1 MLEDEE
7 DEEAEE
13 ADEEPLTDA
22 ATAAPLD
29 CEERAALLPLAG
41 LPRRPRLGRRI
52 KRLGGGLHL
61 VPGRRD
67 WPSRPETV
75 AVGFLRLA
83 FRRRR
88 PR

>member
-41 LPRRPRLGRRI
+41 LPRLGRRI

-61 VPGRRD
+61 VP
-67 WPSRPETV
+67 WSS
-75 AVGFLRLA
+75 RLA
-83 FRRRR
+83 VA
-88 PR
+88 P